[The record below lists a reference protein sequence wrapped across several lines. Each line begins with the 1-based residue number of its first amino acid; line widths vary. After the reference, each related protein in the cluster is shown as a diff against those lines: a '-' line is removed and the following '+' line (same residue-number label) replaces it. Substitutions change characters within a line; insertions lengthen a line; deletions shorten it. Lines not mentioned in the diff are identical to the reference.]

1 MEQSDIHAQR
11 NPYAEDSPRPVME
24 RRHLF
29 GNRLRWAAAVIR
41 QERQRR
47 RYKQEKLF

>member
-1 MEQSDIHAQR
+1 MEQTDIHTQR
-11 NPYAEDSPRPVME
+11 NPPPGDFPRLVME

-41 QERQRR
+41 QERERR

>member
-1 MEQSDIHAQR
+1 
-11 NPYAEDSPRPVME
+11 ME

-41 QERQRR
+41 QERERR